1 MKGHIRSIIALVILH
16 WICCGSGVEIADK
29 YLDIP
34 NPSRIYEHLAYYTS
48 MPHVAGTAE
57 DYETAHYTLQKFKE
71 YGLEA
76 WIEEEE
82 VLLNYPNTRSSLSI
96 VDPPDM
102 RFTASM
108 EEPYIKE
115 DWSSKD
121 SRIVPPFNGYSPS
134 GNVTAEL
141 VYINYGLE
149 EDFKEVTAMGVDL
162 TNKIGLVRYGKIF
175 RGLKAKFAQEHG
187 MIGLIIYSDPAE
199 DGFTKGTVFPEG
211 PWRNSVAVQRGS
223 VQFLSMCPGDPRREK
238 ECQLK
243 TNQMIP
249 SIPVQPISWLD
260 ALPLLQGL
268 QGTAAPEHW
277 QGALNIT
284 YNIGP
289 GPAVVNLVT
298 NMRFNVTTIW
308 NVFGKVPAD
317 PQSEDKDQ
325 VVLLGNHRDAWVFG
339 AVDPNSGTSVM
350 LEVARSYGELL
361 KTGWKPRRDII
372 FCSWDGEEYALLGST
387 AFVERHSNDMLA
399 KAVAYFNVDSAVTG
413 KSLSCGSTPS
423 LQQEIIAASAK
434 INDVD
439 GTPFFGG
446 NNTWDGDCHVLG
458 SGSDYT
464 AFLDHL
470 GVASADLQLRGAYGV
485 YHSAYD
491 SLYWMTQFGDP
502 YFHNHLALSKLFGY
516 LGLVYADKE
525 ILPMNYTNSAEH
537 MMNYWNKT
545 QQIIER
551 ANAPKSYDYSGITTA
566 LDSFMSAAVQIG
578 QSMQQDVKRQASNSA
593 LNEKLLSTERQ
604 FIGPGLPKR
613 PWYKHVLQAPGLRL
627 GYGST
632 VLPGVYQTVE
642 DEDWNEV
649 QNQIDIAAQQISVAA
664 QYLLSTAPPKAP
676 QSAPVAS
683 NPPTQAPPLSNSPS
697 PAVVSPHSAPNA
709 ENPDLPTWAIV
720 FLVLVGLA
728 VVGGLI
734 YAVVRYQRSRKGF
747 MVVSE

>member
-1 MKGHIRSIIALVILH
+1 VLVVLF
-16 WICCGSGVEIADK
+16 WICCTVSAVEIADK

-48 MPHVAGTAE
+48 LPHVAGTAE
-57 DYETAHYTLQKFKE
+57 DYETAHYTLQKLKE

-82 VLLNYPNTRSSLSI
+82 VLLNYPNTKGSLSI

-121 SRIVPPFNGYSPS
+121 SRIVPPFNGYAPS

-141 VYINYGLE
+141 VYLNYGRE
-149 EDFKEVTAMGVDL
+149 EDFKSITAMGVDL
-162 TNKIGLVRYGKIF
+162 SNKIALVRYGKIF
-175 RGLKAKFAQEHG
+175 RGLKVKFAQEHG
-187 MIGLIIYSDPAE
+187 MIGVIIYSDPAD

-211 PWRNSVAVQRGS
+211 PWRNAVAVQRGS
-223 VQFLSMCPGDPRREK
+223 VQFLSLCPGDPRREK

-268 QGTAAPEHW
+268 QGTAAPAQW

-284 YNIGP
+284 YHIGP
-289 GPAVVNLVT
+289 GPAVVNLAT
-298 NMRFNVTTIW
+298 NLRFNVTKIW

-317 PQSEDKDQ
+317 PQSADKDQ

-339 AVDPNSGTSVM
+339 AVDPNSGSSVM

-387 AFVERHSNDMLA
+387 AFVERHSNDLLT

-423 LQQEIIAASAK
+423 LQKEIIAAVAK

-439 GTPFFGG
+439 GSPFFGG
-446 NNTWDGDCHVLG
+446 SNTWNGDCHVLG

-470 GVASADLQLRGAYGV
+470 GVASADLSLQGPYGV

-491 SLYWMTQFGDP
+491 SLYWMTHFGDP

-537 MMNYWNKT
+537 MMNYWT
-545 QQIIER
+545 QTLSVIER
-551 ANAPKSYDYSGITTA
+551 SHANQTYDYSGITSA
-566 LDSFMSAAVQIG
+566 IDGFMAAATQIS
-578 QSMQQDVKRQASNSA
+578 QSQATQQDGGQNTA
-593 LNEKLLSTERQ
+593 LNEKLLATERQ

-642 DEDWNEV
+642 DGDWNEV
-649 QNQIDIAAQQISVAA
+649 QNQLDIAAQQIRLAA
-664 QYLLSTAPPKAP
+664 QFLLGSAPPKAP
-676 QSAPVAS
+676 QSAPVA
-683 NPPTQAPPLSNSPS
+683 PPTPQKPPASTPLSNSPS
-697 PAVVSPHSAPNA
+697 PAVVAPSGA
-709 ENPDLPTWAIV
+709 ENPDLPTWAIA
-720 FLVLVGLA
+720 FLVIVGVT

-734 YAVVRYQRSRKGF
+734 YAVVRYQRSKKGF
-747 MVVSE
+747 MVVTE